1 MGNQVSQNDIQ
12 SSSNDYR
19 FLSINK
25 EPLMK
30 FASIDEY
37 KKLPQVS
44 LDQAVSSLVRFVPKI
59 KQMVQLVKVKCKNP
73 ADHLTIDESASI
85 MLYTLERTPVEES
98 FYVILNKTL
107 RDKNRA
113 NLTKWFSYL
122 KLFTTALSKI
132 PSTKSTVYCGMKQT
146 LEYSYKKDEDIIW
159 WGFTS
164 CVTSYEQYFLLNVVT
179 EKIFKSIHIIQ
190 QEMKFYFYQ
199 KLNLK

>member
-12 SSSNDYR
+12 SPSNDYRYR

-59 KQMVQLVKVKCKNP
+59 KQMVQLVKVKCTNP
-73 ADHLTIDESASI
+73 VDNLTIDESASI
-85 MLYTLERTPVEES
+85 MLYTLEWNPVEES

-107 RDKNRA
+107 RDKKSSQFNQMV
-113 NLTKWFSYL
+113 L
-122 KLFTTALSKI
+122 LFKTFHH
-132 PSTKSTVYCGMKQT
+132 STIKNS
-146 LEYSYKKDEDIIW
+146 
-159 WGFTS
+159 F
-164 CVTSYEQYFLLNVVT
+164 
-179 EKIFKSIHIIQ
+179 H
-190 QEMKFYFYQ
+190 
-199 KLNLK
+199 